1 MVSTPAPDTVLRP
14 INAPARPLAQYL
26 TTFHLVLVVLDPF
39 TNESAWAIETA
50 ARVLTVFSQ
59 ADCRVGWLVAG
70 GPDECRE
77 FLGPWA
83 DRFLTFADPDR
94 EMIKALGLDRL
105 PAIVHLAMDGTLVS
119 SAEGWQPTAWQAV
132 VDELARVLSWKA
144 PKLPAPQDPAPY
156 EGTPALG

>member
-1 MVSTPAPDTVLRP
+1 MASSPATDTVLHP
-14 INAPARPLAQYL
+14 ITAPARPLAQYL
-26 TTFHLVLVVLDPF
+26 TTFHLVLAVLDPF
-39 TNESAWAIETA
+39 TNESAWIIETA
-50 ARVLTVFSQ
+50 GRVLTVFSQ

-70 GPDECRE
+70 SAEECRE

-94 EMIKALGLDRL
+94 EMIKALGLDRV
-105 PAIVHLAMDGTLVS
+105 PALVHLAMDGSLVS
-119 SAEGWQPTAWQAV
+119 SAEGWRPAAWQGV

-144 PKLPAPQDPAPY
+144 PHLPGPQDPAPY